1 MANNNNTKVLN
12 VPTKRERC
20 QTCLSTAERAELHP
34 KGNVPNLRFPE
45 FTGEWHNHPLTDF
58 MSFKN
63 GMNPDAKRFGHGTK
77 FISVMDILNNH
88 FIYYDNIR
96 ASVEVIDGDLDTYGV
111 NYGDILFQRSSET
124 LEDVGQA
131 NVYLDS
137 KPAVFGGFVIRGKSK
152 GNYNPLFFRYL
163 LTSPAVR
170 NRIITKGAGAQHFNI
185 GQDGLSKVCVDI
197 PCLQEQQKNAELLS
211 LLDERIAT
219 QNRIIDKMQ
228 SLIKGL
234 AVALTTKG
242 KPNIAISQCLECHSS
257 TLQESEVLSN
267 GLYKVFGA
275 NGLVGYINTAQMN
288 GDAILVI
295 KDGSGVGTVSYAQG
309 KFSVIGTLNY
319 LTAIGNIDLRYLYFA
334 LSVFNFQPY
343 KTGMAIP
350 HIYFKDYGKA
360 KIYCPPLT
368 EQKRVANM
376 LGTMVSKLFL
386 SQELLASFNLQKR
399 YLLGQMFI

>member
-1 MANNNNTKVLN
+1 M
-12 VPTKRERC
+12 
-20 QTCLSTAERAELHP
+20 
-34 KGNVPNLRFPE
+34 
-45 FTGEWHNHPLTDF
+45 
-58 MSFKN
+58 
-63 GMNPDAKRFGHGTK
+63 
-77 FISVMDILNNH
+77 
-88 FIYYDNIR
+88 
-96 ASVEVIDGDLDTYGV
+96 
-111 NYGDILFQRSSET
+111 
-124 LEDVGQA
+124 
-131 NVYLDS
+131 
-137 KPAVFGGFVIRGKSK
+137 
-152 GNYNPLFFRYL
+152 
-163 LTSPAVR
+163 
-170 NRIITKGAGAQHFNI
+170 
-185 GQDGLSKVCVDI
+185 
-197 PCLQEQQKNAELLS
+197 
-211 LLDERIAT
+211 
-219 QNRIIDKMQ
+219 
-228 SLIKGL
+228 
-234 AVALTTKG
+234 
-242 KPNIAISQCLECHSS
+242 
-257 TLQESEVLSN
+257 
-267 GLYKVFGA
+267 
-275 NGLVGYINTAQMN
+275 VGYINTAQMN